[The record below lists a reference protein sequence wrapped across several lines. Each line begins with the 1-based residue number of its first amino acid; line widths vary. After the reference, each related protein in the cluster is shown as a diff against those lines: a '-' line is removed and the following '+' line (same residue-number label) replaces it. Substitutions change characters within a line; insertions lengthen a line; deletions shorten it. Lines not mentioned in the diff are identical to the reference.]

1 MGVAVESRKAQ
12 GRKGEITLFTL
23 TNSRG
28 ASVELS
34 NLGAGIVSVV
44 VPDRDG
50 FLADVV
56 LGYANPDDYFYDGPC
71 AGKVP
76 GRYANRIADGRFCLD
91 GQEYHLAVNN
101 GPNALHGGPE
111 GFQNQLWDAE
121 EIEGGV
127 RFTYRSAAGE
137 EGYPGELIAVAEYTW
152 DDDCRLNLRLKAT
165 TTSPTVINL
174 TNHTYWNLR
183 GEGTGS
189 VLDEL
194 LTIRAHRYIPT
205 DDTLI
210 PLGDTSEV
218 ESTPM
223 DFLKAKMLGKD
234 IKTDF
239 PALRYGKGYDAG
251 WMLDGWTSG
260 HFIHDAVRLE
270 DPLSG
275 RVLTI
280 GTDQPVAHIYTGNWL
295 AGSPIGKCG
304 RSYEDYEGV
313 AIELQ
318 GVPDAPNQP
327 QFPNQT
333 LRPGETYSR
342 RIEFHLT
349 VKQ

>member
-1 MGVAVESRKAQ
+1 MGVTIESRKAT
-12 GRKGEITLFTL
+12 GRKGKITIFTL
-23 TNSRG
+23 TNSKG

-34 NLGAGIVSVV
+34 TLGAGIVSLV
-44 VPDRDG
+44 VPDREG

-76 GRYANRIADGRFCLD
+76 GRYANRIAGGRFRLD
-91 GQEYHLAVNN
+91 GEEYRLAVNN

-127 RFTYRSAAGE
+127 RFTYRSADGE
-137 EGYPGELIAVAEYTW
+137 EGYPGEMTVVAEYTW
-152 DDDCRLNLRLKAT
+152 DDDCRLVLCLSAT
-165 TTSPTVINL
+165 TTAPTVVNL
-174 TNHTYWNLR
+174 TNHTYWNLK

-194 LTIRAHRYIPT
+194 LTLRAHRFIPT

-210 PLGDTSEV
+210 PLGETAEV
-218 ESTPM
+218 KSTPM
-223 DFLKAKMLGKD
+223 DFINSKPLGKD
-234 IKTDF
+234 INVDF

-251 WMLDGWTSG
+251 WLLDDWTPG
-260 HFIHDAVRLE
+260 KFITDAVRLE
-270 DPLSG
+270 DPQSG

-280 GTDQPVAHIYTGNWL
+280 STDQPVAHIYTGNWL
-295 AGSPIGKCG
+295 SGSPVGKCG

-327 QFPNQT
+327 RFPDQT

-342 RIEFHLT
+342 CIEFHLT
-349 VKQ
+349 VK